1 MMVNTHQY
9 FLKRLRR
16 ANNMKNVDLL
26 IIGGGSAGMAAAIQ
40 AKKEGIDDILIVERD
55 EHLGGILNQCI
66 HNGFGLTEF
75 KEELTGPEYL
85 SRFVDQVEEL
95 KIPYM
100 VNSMVIDMTKD
111 KVVTISNKDKGVL
124 IYKAR
129 AIVMATGCY
138 ERGAGAIQIP
148 GDRCAGII
156 TAGTAQ
162 KYLNIH
168 GYLCGKRVVILGSGD
183 IGLIMARRLTLEGA
197 KVICVSEIMPYSNG
211 LNRNIAQCLND
222 YNIPL
227 YLSRSVSKVI
237 GKDRLEKV
245 ILSAV
250 DEKMQFIPGTEM
262 EIECDTLILSVGL
275 IPYISLLDY
284 IDCPTSSTKGAK
296 VNEHMETMIEGIFS
310 CGNCLH
316 VHDVVDFVTDE
327 GRLAG
332 HGAAQYLKGELAR
345 GKKILVTPKDGISYI
360 VPQEINQD
368 NKEDVTFKFR
378 VRKPVKD
385 VNLIIE
391 SNGQLISKIFKP
403 VLIPSEMVM
412 VKLSKDKLIDIK
424 EEITMRL
431 EAR

>member
-1 MMVNTHQY
+1 MRT
-9 FLKRLRR
+9 
-16 ANNMKNVDLL
+16 VDLL
-26 IIGGGSAGMAAAIQ
+26 VIGGGSAGMAAAIQ

-55 EHLGGILNQCI
+55 ENLGGILNQCI

-85 SRFVDQVEEL
+85 ARFVAQVEEL

-100 VNSMVIDMTKD
+100 TNSMVIDMTKD
-111 KVVTISNKDKGVL
+111 KLVTISNKEEGV
-124 IYKAR
+124 IQVQAK

-138 ERGAGAIQIP
+138 ERSAGAIQIP
-148 GDRCAGII
+148 GDRCSGII

-168 GYLCGKRVVILGSGD
+168 GYLVGKRIVILGSGD

-197 KVICVSEIMPYSNG
+197 KVICVSELMPYSNG

-222 YNIPL
+222 YDIPL

-245 ILSAV
+245 ILTAV
-250 DEKMQFIPGTEM
+250 DDKMQFIPGTDM

-296 VNEHMETMIEGIFS
+296 VNEHMETEIPGIFS
-310 CGNCLH
+310 AGNCLH

-332 HGAAQYLKGELAR
+332 HGAAMYLKGEL
-345 GKKILVTPKDGISYI
+345 KNSEKILVTPKDGISYV
-360 VPQEINQD
+360 VPQEIDVSNE
-368 NKEDVTFKFR
+368 EDVTFKFR

-385 VNLIIE
+385 VFLIIE
-391 SNGQLISKIFKP
+391 SNGQQIAKQFKP

-412 VKLSKDKLIDIK
+412 VKLAKDKLALLKD
-424 EEITMRL
+424 EVSLRL

>member
-1 MMVNTHQY
+1 
-9 FLKRLRR
+9 
-16 ANNMKNVDLL
+16 MKNVDLL
-26 IIGGGSAGMAAAIQ
+26 IIGGGSAGMAAAIK
-40 AKKEGIDDILIVERD
+40 AKQEGINDILIVEKD
-55 EHLGGILNQCI
+55 ANLGGILNQCI

-75 KEELTGPEYL
+75 KEELSGPEYL
-85 SRFVDQVEEL
+85 ARFVDQVEEL
-95 KIPYM
+95 KIPYLL
-100 VNSMVIDMTKD
+100 NTMVIDLTPD
-111 KVVTISNKDKGVL
+111 KIVTISNKENGVSQ
-124 IYKAR
+124 IKAK

-162 KYLNIH
+162 KYLNIY
-168 GYLCGKRVVILGSGD
+168 GYMVGKKVVILGSGD

-197 KVICVSEIMPYSNG
+197 KVLCVSEIMPYSNG

-227 YLSRSVSKVI
+227 YLSRSVSKVV
-237 GKDRLEKV
+237 GKNGRLSKV

-262 EIECDTLILSVGL
+262 EFDCDTLILSVGL
-275 IPYISLLDY
+275 IPYISLLNY
-284 IDCPTSSTKGAK
+284 INCPISSTKGAK
-296 VNEHMETMIEGIFS
+296 VNEYMETMIDGIFT

-332 HGAAQYLKGELAR
+332 HGAALYLKGEL
-345 GKKILVTPKDGISYI
+345 PKGNDIKVNPGEGIGYV
-360 VPQEINQD
+360 VPQAIDSQT
-368 NKEDVTFKFR
+368 KEDITFKFR

-391 SNGQLISKIFKP
+391 SNNKIISKIVKP

-412 VKLSKDKLIDIK
+412 VKFANSKLEEVDG
-424 EEITMRL
+424 EITLRL

>member
-1 MMVNTHQY
+1 
-9 FLKRLRR
+9 
-16 ANNMKNVDLL
+16 MKTIDLV

-40 AKKEGIDDILIVERD
+40 AKKDGVNDILILEKD
-55 EHLGGILNQCI
+55 NCLGGILNQCI

-85 SRFVDQVEEL
+85 TRFADQVKEL
-95 KIPYM
+95 GIPYKLNAM
-100 VNSMVIDMTKD
+100 VTNITPD
-111 KVVTISNKDKGVL
+111 KQVTYSSLEDGIVTIQAKAL
-124 IYKAR
+124 I
-129 AIVMATGCY
+129 MATGCY

-168 GYLCGKRVVILGSGD
+168 GYMCGKRIVILGSGD

-222 YNIPL
+222 YDIPL
-227 YLSRSVSKVI
+227 YLSRSVSRVI
-237 GKDRLEKV
+237 GKNRLEKV

-275 IPYISLLDY
+275 VPYVSLLSY
-284 IDCPTSSTKGAK
+284 INCPIGATKGPV
-296 VNEHMETMIEGIFS
+296 VNEHMETMIDGIFT

-332 HGAAQYLKGELAR
+332 HGAALYLQNLLPTG
-345 GKKILVTPKDGISYI
+345 
-360 VPQEINQD
+360 QEIKVLPGDGVGYVIPQSI
-368 NKEDVTFKFR
+368 KKSTSEEVTLKFR
-378 VRKPVKD
+378 VRKPIQD
-385 VNLIIE
+385 VFVIIE
-391 SNGQLISKIFKP
+391 SNGQQIAKIMKP
-403 VLIPSEMVM
+403 VLIPSEMTM
-412 VKLSKDKLIDIK
+412 VKLPVDKLSGV
-424 EEITMRL
+424 EGEMTVRL
-431 EAR
+431 EKRN

>member
-1 MMVNTHQY
+1 MRT
-9 FLKRLRR
+9 
-16 ANNMKNVDLL
+16 VDLL
-26 IIGGGSAGMAAAIQ
+26 VIGGGSAGMAAAIKARQ
-40 AKKEGIDDILIVERD
+40 EGVQDILIVEKD
-55 EHLGGILNQCI
+55 NCLGGILNQCI

-75 KEELTGPEYL
+75 KEELSGPEYL
-85 SRFVDQVEEL
+85 YRFVQQVEEL
-95 KIPYM
+95 KIPYEL
-100 VNSMVIDMTKD
+100 NTMVIDLTPD
-111 KVVTISNKDKGVL
+111 KVVTLSNKKDGVSQ
-124 IYKAR
+124 IKAK

-148 GDRCAGII
+148 GDRCSGII

-162 KYLNIH
+162 KYLNIY
-168 GYLCGKRVVILGSGD
+168 GYMVGKRVVILGSGD

-222 YNIPL
+222 YDIPL

-237 GKDRLEKV
+237 GRDGRLAKV

-250 DEKMQFIPGTEM
+250 DEKMQFISGTEM

-275 IPYISLLDY
+275 IPYISLLNY
-284 IDCPTSSTKGAK
+284 INCPLSSTKGAQ
-296 VNEHMETMIEGIFS
+296 VNEYMETMIDGIFT

-332 HGAAQYLKGELAR
+332 HGAALYLKNQL
-345 GKKILVTPKDGISYI
+345 PKGDIINVKPGDGIGYV
-360 VPQEINQD
+360 VPQTIDRNTEENI
-368 NKEDVTFKFR
+368 TFKFR

-385 VNLIIE
+385 VFLIIE
-391 SNGQLISKIFKP
+391 SNNKVITKVVKP

-412 VKLSKDKLIDIK
+412 VKWPAEKLK
-424 EEITMRL
+424 EVEGEVTLRL